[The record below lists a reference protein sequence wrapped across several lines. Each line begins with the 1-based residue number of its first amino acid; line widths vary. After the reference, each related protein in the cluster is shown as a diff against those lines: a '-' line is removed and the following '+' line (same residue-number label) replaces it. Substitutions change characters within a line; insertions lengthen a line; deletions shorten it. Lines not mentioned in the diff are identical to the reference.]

1 MTTIAVTG
9 VAGFI
14 GSNLSERLIAEG
26 YRVVGIDNLAYGV
39 LEQVPKEVDFRLAD
53 IRDSDLWK
61 HLTGVDTVF
70 HLAAKNSIIDCQSD
84 PLDTADINVRGTV
97 NVFEA
102 ARKSGVRKIVY
113 AESSALYEGSTTFPT
128 PEADVAPESFY
139 AVSKLAGMAF
149 AQAYQRFYHV
159 NATALRYLCVYGPR
173 QDYRRTVPPVM
184 SAFIIRM
191 LKRQRPIIYGDG
203 SKRRDFVF
211 VDDVNDF
218 HMMCIRDART
228 DGHTY
233 NLGGGANY
241 SVLEICET
249 IANILGSDLKPE
261 FRPNQ
266 PGEAQQNLG
275 DIAAARALGWEPRV
289 SLRDG
294 LDRSIAYIR
303 EHVMPKLASAHAPI

>member
-1 MTTIAVTG
+1 
-9 VAGFI
+9 
-14 GSNLSERLIAEG
+14 
-26 YRVVGIDNLAYGV
+26 
-39 LEQVPKEVDFRLAD
+39 
-53 IRDSDLWK
+53 
-61 HLTGVDTVF
+61 
-70 HLAAKNSIIDCQSD
+70 
-84 PLDTADINVRGTV
+84 
-97 NVFEA
+97 
-102 ARKSGVRKIVY
+102 
-113 AESSALYEGSTTFPT
+113 
-128 PEADVAPESFY
+128 
-139 AVSKLAGMAF
+139 
-149 AQAYQRFYHV
+149 
-159 NATALRYLCVYGPR
+159 
-173 QDYRRTVPPVM
+173 
-184 SAFIIRM
+184 M